1 LSVSRDISS
10 DPIAEFL
17 GLNVSELLD
26 HLLVVVKVISEFLTV
41 VFNEVNGSNFDK
53 TWSNIS
59 HN

>member
-1 LSVSRDISS
+1 LSVSRDVSC

-17 GLNVSELLD
+17 GLNVCELLD
-26 HLLVVVKVISEFLTV
+26 HLLVVVEIIGELFSVIFNKVY
-41 VFNEVNGSNFDK
+41 GSDFDK

>member
-17 GLNVSELLD
+17 GLNIRELLD
-26 HLLVVVKVISEFLTV
+26 HLFVVVKVISEFLTV